1 MLIGQRNTLF
11 AVVNMQISLQL
22 ICFLF
27 FVCIALPNN
36 IETTNNTSS
45 LNASAENEQGGESN
59 GPSVVVIQPSA
70 TNTNHP
76 SKLKVAI
83 CLTGQ
88 LLRLEVLSK
97 IRNFVVY
104 NAMAK
109 GHKMDLFVLLD
120 NNMEEAHQTYWR
132 YDYASESLYR
142 NFTSKKLR
150 MYIEKHIGEAVTRLG
165 QLNHQHHF
173 QQLKPP
179 TTSMTVRVRLQPP
192 AQTNFTAV
200 KGIIPVD
207 IKTGPFQG
215 PRVEGDKEPA
225 ETRFQNN
232 MRWMSGLRECT
243 RWMQTT
249 EHHQGW
255 FYDLVVRLRDDSYVF
270 GPWLLTSEKYK
281 GAFVTAQIASN
292 FGVNDHNFVVDREW
306 ADTVFRGITEDY
318 YFNESLDNTHWINPE
333 HRIYEV
339 AKTKNVP
346 FRFND
351 VCEMPLVPL
360 RGKKSSTH
368 WRIHTTYKQNLLDD
382 CDPIR
387 KKELE
392 EEADR
397 IQKEIEEKEKEEKK
411 KSTVRPTMS
420 SISSN
425 EGSSSTIGVSNNNG
439 KIVNTRTNNGNRGSS
454 RKTNS
459 IISHHHHRS
468 LAVEKETVIEW
479 KSQSNHPVPFKQ
491 QPPQSQSRERKYDDV
506 GVPVSIISR
515 ILWSG
520 SSVFHWLIGNKETD
534 NTDNLPDVT
543 TVSTTTSN
551 ILSSWTSSNNNYNKK
566 MIPTQEPTDRPTSSP
581 IKLSTKMGKEGF
593 KTCCSKL
600 WVQMLEDDE
609 AKIFI

>member
-1 MLIGQRNTLF
+1 MGAVSLLLVFFLLF
-11 AVVNMQISLQL
+11 A
-22 ICFLF
+22 
-27 FVCIALPNN
+27 CIVQPNN
-36 IETTNNTSS
+36 IDTNINS
-45 LNASAENEQGGESN
+45 LNASTENSQDGESSS
-59 GPSVVVIQPSA
+59 PSVVVFQQTTTIA
-70 TNTNHP
+70 TASSTNHP

-88 LLRLEVLSK
+88 LLRLELLSK

-232 MRWMSGLRECT
+232 MRWMAGLRECT

-281 GAFVTAQIASN
+281 GAFVTAQIAAN

-368 WRIHTTYKQNLLDD
+368 WRIHSTYKQNLLDD

-392 EEADR
+392 EESER
-397 IQKEIEEKEKEEKK
+397 IQKEIEEKEKEEKT

-420 SISSN
+420 STSN
-425 EGSSSTIGVSNNNG
+425 EGSTTTTGISNNNR
-439 KIVNTRTNNGNRGSS
+439 KVISNRENGDNRGSS
-454 RKTNS
+454 SSSSSSKSNSRKTKS
-459 IISHHHHRS
+459 IISNHHRS
-468 LAVEKETVIEW
+468 LSETEKLPELDG
-479 KSQSNHPVPFKQ
+479 QSNHPTKFKQ
-491 QPPQSQSRERKYDDV
+491 QPQQQSRERKYEVD
-506 GVPVSIISR
+506 SNLSLISR

-520 SSVFHWLIGNKETD
+520 SSVFYWLIGSKDSDIMDKPTG
-534 NTDNLPDVT
+534 
-543 TVSTTTSN
+543 STAVLGATN
-551 ILSSWTSSNNNYNKK
+551 IISSWTNSNSRKK
-566 MIPTQEPTDRPTSSP
+566 EMTPTQEPTDRPTSSP

-600 WVQMLEDDE
+600 WVQMLENDE

>member
-1 MLIGQRNTLF
+1 MS
-11 AVVNMQISLQL
+11 AISLLL
-22 ICFLF
+22 IFFLF
-27 FVCIALPNN
+27 FACIILPNHSDM
-36 IETTNNTSS
+36 TNNT
-45 LNASAENEQGGESN
+45 LIANIENSQDGESSS
-59 GPSVVVIQPSA
+59 PSVVLSQQQTA
-70 TNTNHP
+70 TTTNHP
-76 SKLKVAI
+76 PKLKVAV

-88 LLRLEVLSK
+88 LLRLELLSK

-192 AQTNFTAV
+192 AQSNFTAV
-200 KGIIPVD
+200 KGIVPVD

-255 FYDLVVRLRDDSYVF
+255 FYDLVVRLRDDTYVF
-270 GPWLLTSEKYK
+270 GPWLLTPEKYK

-392 EEADR
+392 EEGDR
-397 IQKEIEEKEKEEKK
+397 IQKEIEEKEREERK

-420 SISSN
+420 STSIDT
-425 EGSSSTIGVSNNNG
+425 STTDISNNNG
-439 KIVNTRTNNGNRGSS
+439 KMTNNRASGANRGSS
-454 RKTNS
+454 SSSSSTSRKTKS
-459 IISHHHHRS
+459 IISKHRS
-468 LAVEKETVIEW
+468 LSEIGKRTEVG
-479 KSQSNHPVPFKQ
+479 SQSNHAVKSSAHTQSSRPGKLKQ
-491 QPPQSQSRERKYDDV
+491 QPQSQQQQSRENKYED
-506 GVPVSIISR
+506 GSNLSIISR

-520 SSVFHWLIGNKETD
+520 SGVLNWLMGSKDTGNMDEPT
-534 NTDNLPDVT
+534 
-543 TVSTTTSN
+543 STTAGSAVD
-551 ILSSWTSSNNNYNKK
+551 IISSWTSSSHRKHE
-566 MIPTQEPTDRPTSSP
+566 MTPTQEPTDRPTSSP